1 MIPCLASVAIASPIV
16 SPRRRR
22 TTADGGFASRSR
34 RSDQPKRRRRAGSKS
49 TVSSGTSVVT
59 GTSERTDV
67 GVGVGGAA
75 GTASASRAPGRT
87 SPIARWEWR
96 DGIAGGVRA
105 RARWACVVASSAGSR
120 TSSDLGRTDNRVVI
134 PSPPTARQLLPQI
147 LQQRLRPSLED
158 RPPDHPQHVPLHL
171 QRAQRHEPELR
182 GQVRQVV
189 IRQVQL
195 VQLRAVPYKA
205 MAGWS

>member
-67 GVGVGGAA
+67 GVGGAA

-96 DGIAGGVRA
+96 DGIAGGGAGA
-105 RARWACVVASSAGSR
+105 RA
-120 TSSDLGRTDNRVVI
+120 LGVCRGFERGLSNLVGPRTDR
-134 PSPPTARQLLPQI
+134 
-147 LQQRLRPSLED
+147 
-158 RPPDHPQHVPLHL
+158 
-171 QRAQRHEPELR
+171 
-182 GQVRQVV
+182 
-189 IRQVQL
+189 
-195 VQLRAVPYKA
+195 
-205 MAGWS
+205 